1 MAELPWQIGEYLSQV
16 DGRRM
21 SATCSNDLAFSL
33 FSFACSAFLIPALAF

>member
-1 MAELPWQIGEYLSQV
+1 MPELPWQIAGHLFQV

-21 SATCSNDLAFSL
+21 SATGSNDLAFSL